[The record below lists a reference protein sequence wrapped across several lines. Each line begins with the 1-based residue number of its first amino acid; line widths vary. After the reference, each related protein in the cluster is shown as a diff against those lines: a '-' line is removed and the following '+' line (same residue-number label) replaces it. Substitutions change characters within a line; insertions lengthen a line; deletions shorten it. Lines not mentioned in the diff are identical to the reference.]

1 MKKNTYNRRINGKK
15 YYVTVVEYP
24 YLLTVVRV
32 ASTHWVTNRDEVYAK
47 SYNILCDDV
56 ERFAANVLSDAVQNR
71 ESELEENKKYNE
83 QIEQALDVVKEE
95 YETQ

>member
-15 YYVTVVEYP
+15 YYVKVVEYP

-32 ASTHWVTNRDEVYAK
+32 ASTHWVTDRDEVYAK

-56 ERFAANVLSDAVQNR
+56 ERFAANVLNDAVQKR
-71 ESELEENKKYNE
+71 EEEIEEKNKYNE
-83 QIEQALDVVKEE
+83 KNQQALDVVKKE
-95 YETQ
+95 YEQ